1 VNANIRRV
9 PMANDD
15 LKWFTKRGTIRII
28 PSRYRAGVAVFVAA
42 LLFYNLFGVLFTPVN
57 DDGACG
63 SLARPANAR
72 IDRFG
77 ETEFG
82 FGWPWDSLKALQEP
96 ITAPD
101 DVSDPARYETY
112 LSCPRFISGRIFE
125 FVANFVALWI
135 CGWYLRRAMREDA
148 EGVTPG
154 EASTSEN

>member
-1 VNANIRRV
+1 
-9 PMANDD
+9 MANDD

-57 DDGACG
+57 SEEECG
-63 SLARPANAR
+63 SLARPAINR
-72 IDRFG
+72 VDRSG
-77 ETEFG
+77 RLASQG
-82 FGWPWDSLKALQEP
+82 IGWPGDSLKALREP
-96 ITAPD
+96 PPPPNSE
-101 DVSDPARYETY
+101 SDFRYEIEIY
-112 LSCPRFISGRIFE
+112 LDCPQFINARIFE

>member
-1 VNANIRRV
+1 
-9 PMANDD
+9 MANDD

-28 PSRYRAGVAVFVAA
+28 PSRYRAWVAVFVAA
-42 LLFYNLFGVLFTPVN
+42 LLFYNLFGVLFTPIN
-57 DDGACG
+57 SEGACG
-63 SLARPANAR
+63 SLARPAIES

-77 ETEFG
+77 DTQFG
-82 FGWPWDSLKALQEP
+82 LGWPWDSLKAFQE
-96 ITAPD
+96 TTAAPD
-101 DVSDPARYETY
+101 DVSDPARYEIY
-112 LSCPRFISGRIFE
+112 LGCPRRINGLVFE